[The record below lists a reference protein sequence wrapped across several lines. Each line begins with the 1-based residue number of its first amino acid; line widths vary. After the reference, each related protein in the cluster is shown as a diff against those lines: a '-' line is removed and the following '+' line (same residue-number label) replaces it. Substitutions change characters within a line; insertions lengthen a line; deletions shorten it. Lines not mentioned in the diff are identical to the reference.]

1 MKTNETYLRFLELTK
16 LLEKTTTLPLLEPV
30 EKRMLKIVALAN
42 IKNKRLSVKDMMTMS
57 DISSP
62 ATMHKNIHALV
73 DKGWIFLEETEDA
86 RRWQLQLTKETL
98 KYFDKLGLAIQKS
111 TK

>member
-1 MKTNETYLRFLELTK
+1 MKTNETFLRFLELTK

-98 KYFDKLGLAIQKS
+98 KYFDKLGLVIQKS

>member
-30 EKRMLKIVALAN
+30 EKRMLQVIAMAN
-42 IKNKRLSVKDMMTMS
+42 YRNERLSVKDMMSMS

-62 ATMHKNIHALV
+62 ATMHKNIHDLV
-73 DKGWIFLEETEDA
+73 DKGWIFLEETKDA
-86 RRWQLQLTKETL
+86 RRW
-98 KYFDKLGLAIQKS
+98 
-111 TK
+111 

>member
-30 EKRMLKIVALAN
+30 EKRMLEIVALAN
-42 IKNKRLSVKDMMTMS
+42 IKNKRLSVKDMMSMS

-62 ATMHKNIHALV
+62 ATMHKNIHSMIE
-73 DKGWIFLEETEDA
+73 KGWILLEETEDA

-98 KYFDKLGLAIQKS
+98 KYFDKLGLSIQKIS
-111 TK
+111 T

>member
-1 MKTNETYLRFLELTK
+1 MKTNEIYLRYLELTK

-30 EKRMLKIVALAN
+30 EKRMLEVITMAN
-42 IKNKRLSVKDMMTMS
+42 YKNERLSVKDMMSMS

-73 DKGWIFLEETEDA
+73 DKGWIFLEETKDA
-86 RRWQLQLTKETL
+86 RRWQLQLTKEAL
-98 KYFDKLGLAIQKS
+98 KYFDKLGLAIKKS
-111 TK
+111 IK

>member
-30 EKRMLKIVALAN
+30 EKRMLEIVALAN
-42 IKNKRLSVKDMMTMS
+42 IKNKRLSVKDMMSMS

-98 KYFDKLGLAIQKS
+98 KYFDKLGLSIQKIS
-111 TK
+111 T

>member
-30 EKRMLKIVALAN
+30 EKRMLQVIAMAN
-42 IKNKRLSVKDMMTMS
+42 YRNERLSVKDMMSMS

-62 ATMHKNIHALV
+62 ATMHKNIHDLV
-73 DKGWIFLEETEDA
+73 DKGWIFLEETKDA

-98 KYFDKLGLAIQKS
+98 KYFDKFGLAIQKS